1 MATGRLISSETI
13 DDPDLNQLSIE
24 AHLLYLHAIT
34 LLDRDGLITGDPVE
48 LWAKLAFRRFELQ
61 DHMRTIIREWLQ
73 FGEVIEY
80 AAGRGK
86 SVLFF
91 QKFRLWNLNLLY
103 EREAS
108 SKFPPPPGWIRHRL
122 GLIPQDPDHCQ
133 LLADRIPGNGAYRKL
148 LLQKT
153 ISSTESVENME
164 LTKNLSCQGSGKV
177 ARRSYVSREEDQL
190 NYGGDDDQINHPTT
204 PGISIGGSR
213 GGQSFPL
220 QQVQQ
225 AQNTLVSFEI
235 EALRQAAWELGAE
248 LSFQVEWHGYTAWL
262 QEATKDQMIEL
273 ICWLKRLNDDISLTH
288 GINSTVAL
296 VRSHL
301 KNGTRAYLTGNQ
313 SADLI
318 KYMMQ
323 FVGGTERTHDSGNY

>member
-24 AHLLYLHAIT
+24 AHLLYLHAMT

-61 DHMRTIIREWLQ
+61 DHMRVIIREWLQ
-73 FGEVIEY
+73 FGEVTEY
-80 AAGRGK
+80 IGGRSK
-86 SVLFF
+86 SILFF

-133 LLADRIPGNGAYRKL
+133 LLAERIPGNGAYRKL

-153 ISSTESVENME
+153 TNPNERTENIE
-164 LTKNLSCQGSGKV
+164 LTNNLSWQGSGKV
-177 ARRSYVSREEDQL
+177 VCRSYVSREEDQL
-190 NYGGDDDQINHPTT
+190 NDDDDNDQINHLTT

-213 GGQSFPL
+213 GEQNFPL
-220 QQVQQ
+220 HQTQQ

-235 EALRQAAWELGAE
+235 ESLRQAAWELGAE
-248 LSFQVEWHGYTAWL
+248 LSFQVDWHGYTAWL
-262 QEATKDQMIEL
+262 QEAPKGQIIEL
-273 ICWLKRLNDDISLTH
+273 ICWLKRLHDDISLTH

-318 KYMMQ
+318 KYIMQ